1 MMVRQIMMAVTL
13 ATLAAPDLAHAA
25 CTRQEV
31 MAKVMQLGQLVK
43 AKMST
48 DPMRGR
54 LLMAKMAPI
63 MKASQVQMIKGGTV
77 DLDKVCGEIDRLI
90 VQAK

>member
-1 MMVRQIMMAVTL
+1 
-13 ATLAAPDLAHAA
+13 
-25 CTRQEV
+25 
-31 MAKVMQLGQLVK
+31 
-43 AKMST
+43 MST

-77 DLDKVCGEIDRLI
+77 DLDKVCGEFDHLI